1 MDGLWVVC
9 QGVQMLKRSR
19 SVRFGLF
26 WHTLLLAFF
35 SAVPF
40 PVVAQENK
48 LPFPLPV
55 DSRTLPK
62 TALIETSQGPIEIEF
77 YQEASPI
84 TVRNFEYLSKKNFY
98 NGLTFHRHKAGFVV
112 QGGDPKGTGEGGP
125 GYLLPPELS
134 DTLKHER
141 GTIGMA
147 RLPNAVNTNRYSN
160 GSQFYIVFDRAPHL
174 DGLYTVFAHVINGI
188 DNAEKLR
195 PGDKIL
201 GIRFGAQ

>member
-1 MDGLWVVC
+1 MSL
-9 QGVQMLKRSR
+9 
-19 SVRFGLF
+19 RFC
-26 WHTLLLAFF
+26 WLLLVSVLWFVCPLAAF
-35 SAVPF
+35 S
-40 PVVAQENK
+40 QENK
-48 LPFPLPV
+48 LPFPVPV

-62 TALIETSQGPIEIEF
+62 TALIETSQGPVEIEF
-77 YQEASPI
+77 YREASPI
-84 TVRNFEYLSKKNFY
+84 TVKNFEYLSKKNFY
-98 NGLTFHRHKAGFVV
+98 NGLTFHRHKAGFVI

-134 DTLKHER
+134 DSIKHER
-141 GTIGMA
+141 GTVGMA
-147 RLPNAVNTNRYSN
+147 RLPNAVNNNRYSN

-201 GIRFGAQ
+201 GIRFGSQ